1 MRLAAAYGMRTVG
14 VRHSGTAIPG
24 VDVVTANLPEALRA
38 SDEPCND
45 NTSRAHESA
54 AGASGIQDELSEAIQ
69 LDTCVHPPA
78 PTRSVR

>member
-1 MRLAAAYGMRTVG
+1 MSYV
-14 VRHSGTAIPG
+14 SSPY
-24 VDVVTANLPEALRA
+24 LPEALRA

-69 LDTCVHPPA
+69 LDTCVHPPP